1 MNKRDIV
8 LIGPMGVGKSTIG
21 KLLASHL
28 KLPQRS
34 MDEYR
39 WDYYKEIGYDH
50 EHVKKLDQTEGTFG
64 VYRYWKPF
72 EIHAV
77 ERLLEEHSNC
87 VIDFGAGHSVYED
100 DAYLQRA
107 KDALKPFQY
116 VILLLPSPDKTLCLK
131 CLNGDESDGDAELN
145 RHFIEH
151 KSNYELA
158 THIVYTEGAK
168 PDETLAEVLTLIG
181 ELDCSLN

>member
-1 MNKRDIV
+1 MNKLDIV

-28 KLPQRS
+28 KLPQKS

-39 WDYYKEIGYDH
+39 WDYYKEIGYDQAYAR
-50 EHVKKLDQTEGTFG
+50 ELDQTEGG
-64 VYRYWKPF
+64 LSVYRYWKQF

-77 ERLLEEHSNC
+77 ERLLEEHNNC

-107 KDALKPFQY
+107 KAALKPFQY
-116 VILLLPSPDKTLCLK
+116 VILLLPSPDKALCIK
-131 CLNGDESDGDAELN
+131 HLNGDEIDEDAELN

-158 THIVYTEGAK
+158 THIVYTEGAT
-168 PDETLAEVLTLIG
+168 PDETLAEVLKVIAV
-181 ELDCSLN
+181 SLN